1 MSEKENYLSS
11 ISKMTAGLKK
21 HDSVLKQAEWASKV
35 SSELPNSVL
44 ASASVRPNSVQ
55 QTIVTPRL
63 KIPRAIKDINREYK
77 DFNIDALV
85 ELKKKVRNLDIYSED
100 DSDVLGDVEDALQ
113 RFIDEHR
120 KLKELNSE
128 QYRQI
133 TIKKAE
139 LELEHENHAL
149 KLAAKDAE
157 SKLDSKYDWKAKWR
171 HLFIKS
177 LGTALFIALLLF
189 VGWLVKTY
197 EWAELP
203 YSSLFK
209 TIVPFPKP

>member
-1 MSEKENYLSS
+1 MSDKENYLSS
-11 ISKMTAGLKK
+11 LSKITSGLKVNE
-21 HDSVLKQAEWASKV
+21 SVLKQTQLASKV
-35 SSELPNSVL
+35 TSGLPKSVL
-44 ASASVRPNSVQ
+44 TTKAAIPSSFEQA
-55 QTIVTPRL
+55 IATPRL
-63 KIPRAIKDINREYK
+63 KVPRTITNLNREYK
-77 DFNIDALV
+77 DFDIEALV
-85 ELKKKVRNLDIYSED
+85 ALKKRVRGLDVYNED
-100 DSDVLGDVEDALQ
+100 ASDVLSDTEDALQ

-157 SKLDSKYDWKAKWR
+157 SNLDSKYDWKAKWR

-177 LGTALFIALLLF
+177 LGTALFITLLLF

-203 YSSLFK
+203 YSALFK
-209 TIVPFPKP
+209 SVVPLPKP

>member
-1 MSEKENYLSS
+1 M
-11 ISKMTAGLKK
+11 
-21 HDSVLKQAEWASKV
+21 
-35 SSELPNSVL
+35 L
-44 ASASVRPNSVQ
+44 ASASVLPNSAQ
-55 QTIVTPRL
+55 QTIATPRL

-77 DFNIDALV
+77 DFNIDTLV
-85 ELKKKVRNLDIYSED
+85 ELKKKVRNLDIYCED

-120 KLKELNSE
+120 KLKELNSG

-133 TIKKAE
+133 TIKKA
-139 LELEHENHAL
+139 ELEHENHAL

-177 LGTALFIALLLF
+177 LGTALVHIIYCATTFC
-189 VGWLVKTY
+189 WLVSKN
-197 EWAELP
+197 L
-203 YSSLFK
+203 
-209 TIVPFPKP
+209 

>member
-1 MSEKENYLSS
+1 ARKV
-11 ISKMTAGLKK
+11 TAGLPK
-21 HDSVLKQAEWASKV
+21 SVLTAETV
-35 SSELPNSVL
+35 IPSSL
-44 ASASVRPNSVQ
+44 Q
-55 QTIVTPRL
+55 QSIATPRL
-63 KIPRAIKDINREYK
+63 KIPRSIKDINREYK
-77 DFNIDALV
+77 DFDIDALV
-85 ELKKKVRNLDIYSED
+85 VLKKKVRDLDIYSED
-100 DSDVLGDVEDALQ
+100 DSDVLSDVEDALQ

-139 LELEHENHAL
+139 LELEHENHVL

-177 LGTALFIALLLF
+177 LGTALFIILLLF
-189 VGWLVKTY
+189 VGWLVKNY

-203 YSSLFK
+203 YSGLFK
-209 TIVPFPKP
+209 SVVPFPKP

>member
-1 MSEKENYLSS
+1 MSEKESNLSS
-11 ISKMTAGLKK
+11 ISKITGPG
-21 HDSVLKQAEWASKV
+21 SVLKQTEQARKV
-35 SSELPNSVL
+35 SLGLPTSVIDTT
-44 ASASVRPNSVQ
+44 SVIPRSIQ
-55 QTIVTPRL
+55 QAVATPKL
-63 KIPRAIKDINREYK
+63 KIPRSIKDINREYK

-85 ELKKKVRNLDIYSED
+85 ELKKKVRNLDVYREE
-100 DSDVLGDVEDALQ
+100 DSDVLSDVEDALQ

-120 KLKELNSE
+120 KLKQLNSE

-139 LELEHENHAL
+139 LELEHENHVL

-177 LGTALFIALLLF
+177 LGTVLFIFLLLF

-209 TIVPFPKP
+209 TIAPFPKP

>member
-1 MSEKENYLSS
+1 MSDKENYLSS
-11 ISKMTAGLKK
+11 LSTITSGLKVNE
-21 HDSVLKQAEWASKV
+21 SVLKQAQLASKV
-35 SSELPNSVL
+35 TAGLPKSVIPDSFKQ
-44 ASASVRPNSVQ
+44 AIA
-55 QTIVTPRL
+55 TPKL
-63 KIPRAIKDINREYK
+63 KIPRTIKNLNREYK
-77 DFNIDALV
+77 DFDIDALV
-85 ELKKKVRNLDIYSED
+85 ALKKRLRSLDVYNEDESEVL
-100 DSDVLGDVEDALQ
+100 SDTEDALQ
-113 RFIDEHR
+113 RFIDEHK

-177 LGTALFIALLLF
+177 LGTALFITLLLF

-203 YSSLFK
+203 YSALFK
-209 TIVPFPKP
+209 SVVPIPKP